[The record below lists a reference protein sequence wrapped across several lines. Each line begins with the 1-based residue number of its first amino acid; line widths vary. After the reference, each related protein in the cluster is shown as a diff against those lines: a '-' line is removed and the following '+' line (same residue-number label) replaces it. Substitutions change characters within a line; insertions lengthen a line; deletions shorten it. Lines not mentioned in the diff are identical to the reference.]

1 MKKKI
6 TQIGMTVCMLIAC
19 TANGQNGL
27 FISEVADPG
36 DEYTGRF
43 IELFNAGSETVDFS
57 SDVFYLTRQSN
68 GGTTW
73 GTVQLTGTVGPG
85 RTYVIGGSAFESL
98 YGFAPDLL
106 TGILTGNGDD
116 PYSLYSGGDHET
128 GLLHDIYGETNTD
141 GTGEPWEYT
150 DCRAVRVQDVDD
162 PRILWSASEWIIE
175 PAGVADC
182 DPGTHHGS
190 GGGGPIIP
198 EGDFALAVVS
208 DTVEEGQLFYAAVDV
223 SEILLEDNVI
233 SFQFDVDYD
242 PDMLSYI
249 GSTVSGTLA
258 DGGTLAEN
266 NATAGSV
273 SVSYMHTDPLSG
285 SGHLLL
291 LQFEP
296 LALGTSGISLSNAY
310 INNLSVPEVYSG
322 TIRVAET
329 SPPTARVT
337 YSDTVNR
344 LSDMLQITAVFS
356 EVMDAANPLYLHM
369 TGAVIE
375 NNLEMIRLSD
385 TSYSYLYFIPHGDGE
400 VQVSLSNGTDM
411 NGNEVVSTPV
421 SGGTFTIIGLT
432 PGDVNDDGAIQ
443 AYDAALALQHSV
455 GLDPLPD
462 IDPLPWEAWRDS
474 TANVDRSG
482 TITAYDAGLILQH
495 SAGIISVF
503 PSEAKKS
510 LEITEVW
517 SEVEDGHL
525 VIRSGADLIG
535 LNLVAESPA
544 GLLGTPRL
552 VRDDFLSAYN
562 IDGSTYRIGIC
573 TAEPPPDG
581 AELLRIP
588 IIEQG
593 TLLLQMNIN
602 GEDRNALISVST
614 RIAPGEATGLK
625 VYPNP
630 VRDRLMIEGLDDG
643 VVEEILFFDAN
654 GRVVRRIEPQSLS
667 SGVDVS
673 DLEPGLYFLRIIG
686 TGAVMNR
693 KIFKN

>member
-1 MKKKI
+1 MKKQI
-6 TQIGMTVCMLIAC
+6 TQINLAVMLLTAMV
-19 TANGQNGL
+19 ANGQSGL

-43 IELFNAGSETVDFS
+43 IELFNAGTETVDFNN
-57 SDVFYLTRQSN
+57 DVFYLTRQSN

-73 GTVQLTGTVGPG
+73 GTVQLTGSVGPG
-85 RTYVIGGSAFESL
+85 RTYVIGGSAFESF
-98 YGFAPDLL
+98 YGFAPDLV

-128 GLLHDIYGETNTD
+128 GIVHDIYGETNTD
-141 GTGEPWEYT
+141 GTGLPWEYT
-150 DCRAVRVQDVDD
+150 DARAVRVQGVED

-175 PAGVADC
+175 PAGIADC
-182 DPGTHHGS
+182 DPGTHHGM

-198 EGDFALAVVS
+198 TGDFALVVVS
-208 DTVEEGQLFYAAVDV
+208 DTVEDGQLFYAAVDV
-223 SEILLEDNVI
+223 SEIVTDDNVI
-233 SFQFDVDYD
+233 SFQFDVGYD
-242 PDMLSYI
+242 PAMLSYI

-258 DGGTLAEN
+258 EGGTLAEN
-266 NATAGSV
+266 NETAGSV
-273 SVSYMHTDPLSG
+273 SISYMHTDPLSG

-291 LQFEP
+291 MQFEP

-310 INNLSVPEVYSG
+310 INNMSVPEVYSG

-329 SPPTARVT
+329 SPPTASIT

-356 EVMDAANPLYLHM
+356 EVMDAANPVFLSM
-369 TGAVIE
+369 SGAAVE

-400 VQVSLSNGTDM
+400 VQVSLSSGTDM

-462 IDPLPWEAWRDS
+462 VDPLPWEAWRDS

-482 TITAYDAGLILQH
+482 SITAYDAGLILQH
-495 SAGIISVF
+495 SAGIISGF
-503 PSEAKKS
+503 IAETTKS
-510 LEITEVW
+510 LVGPGVIPG
-517 SEVEDGHL
+517 VEDGTL
-525 VIRSGADLIG
+525 VIRAGAGLIG

-544 GLLGTPRL
+544 GLLGAPQL
-552 VRDDFLSAYN
+552 LSEGFLSAYH
-562 IDGSTYRIGIC
+562 IDESSYRLGIC
-573 TAEPPPDG
+573 TAEPPAEG
-581 AELLRIP
+581 TELLRIP
-588 IIEQG
+588 VLDNG
-593 TLLLQMNIN
+593 ALLLQMNVN
-602 GEDRNALISVST
+602 GKERNELISLST
-614 RIAPGEATGLK
+614 RIAPAEGPSLN

-630 VRDRLMIEGLDDG
+630 VNDRLMVDVPGNG
-643 VVEEILFFDAN
+643 VVVILLYDAN
-654 GRVVRRIEPQSLS
+654 GTLVLKIEAPDLS

-673 DLEPGLYFLRIIG
+673 DLDRGIYFLRIE
-686 TGAVMNR
+686 TSEGAVTR
-693 KIFKN
+693 KVVKK